1 MTEAQILDLARYRES
16 DAFSALEKAVLDY
29 AVALSQTPANASD
42 ELVARLREELS
53 DPQLV
58 ELTAAI
64 AWENFRARFNRGF
77 DVAAQGFS
85 QGAVCPIPERTPSV
99 RPASPSRPSG
109 AAARNRSAG
118 TARRAW
124 DSARR

>member
-1 MTEAQILDLARYRES
+1 VTEAQILDLARYRES
-16 DAFSALEKAVLDY
+16 EAFSALEKAVLDY

-42 ELVARLREELS
+42 ALVARLRDELS
-53 DPQLV
+53 DEQLV

-85 QGAVCPIPERTPSV
+85 RGAVCPIPERPMAD
-99 RPASPSRPSG
+99 RASP
-109 AAARNRSAG
+109 
-118 TARRAW
+118 
-124 DSARR
+124 

>member
-1 MTEAQILDLARYRES
+1 MTEAQLLDLAHYRES

-42 ELVARLREELS
+42 ELVARLRAELS
-53 DPQLV
+53 AQQLV

-85 QGAVCPIPERTPSV
+85 EGQVCPIPEP
-99 RPASPSRPSG
+99 PG
-109 AAARNRSAG
+109 SAP
-118 TARRAW
+118 
-124 DSARR
+124 

>member
-1 MTEAQILDLARYRES
+1 MTEAQLLDLAHYRDS
-16 DAFSALEKAVLDY
+16 DAFSAFEKAVLDY

-42 ELVARLREELS
+42 ELVARLRAELS
-53 DPQLV
+53 DQQLV

-85 QGAVCPIPERTPSV
+85 QGAVCPIPERP
-99 RPASPSRPSG
+99 
-109 AAARNRSAG
+109 G
-118 TARRAW
+118 T
-124 DSARR
+124 

>member
-29 AVALSQTPANASD
+29 AVALSQTPADASD
-42 ELVARLREELS
+42 ELVARLRVDLS
-53 DPQLV
+53 DQQLV

-77 DVAAQGFS
+77 DVSAQGFS
-85 QGAVCPIPERTPSV
+85 EGAICPLPER
-99 RPASPSRPSG
+99 PAPPES
-109 AAARNRSAG
+109 
-118 TARRAW
+118 
-124 DSARR
+124 

>member
-1 MTEAQILDLARYRES
+1 VTEAQILDLARYRES

-29 AVALSQTPANASD
+29 AVALSQTPAHASD
-42 ELVARLREELS
+42 ELIARLRAELS
-53 DPQLV
+53 DQQLV

-85 QGAVCPIPERTPSV
+85 QGAVCPIPEPPGQR
-99 RPASPSRPSG
+99 
-109 AAARNRSAG
+109 
-118 TARRAW
+118 
-124 DSARR
+124 

>member
-42 ELVARLREELS
+42 ALVARLREDLS
-53 DPQLV
+53 EEQLV
-58 ELTAAI
+58 ELTGAI

-85 QGAVCPIPERTPSV
+85 EGAICPIPER
-99 RPASPSRPSG
+99 PATNVG
-109 AAARNRSAG
+109 
-118 TARRAW
+118 
-124 DSARR
+124 